1 MKNVFTCGCFDLFHA
16 GHLKT
21 LEEGKLL
28 GDYLIVGI
36 SSDKVIRKSKGKGR
50 PIINQEQRIK
60 IISAIGYVDEVIVG
74 NKKDF
79 VGFILK
85 RKPDIYLKGGDYNIN
100 TIHQGERKAVE
111 SYGGKIYFTDYIKG
125 SSTTRIIEEIKDER
139 K

>member
-1 MKNVFTCGCFDLFHA
+1 MKTVFTCGCFDLFHA

-21 LEEGKLL
+21 LEEGKKL

-36 SSDKVIRKSKGKGR
+36 SSDNVIRKAKGKGR
-50 PIINQEQRIK
+50 PIISQDKRVK

-74 NKKDF
+74 NKKDW
-79 VGFILK
+79 VEFILK

-100 TIHQGERKAVE
+100 TIHQGERKAIE
-111 SYGGKIYFTDYIKG
+111 KYGGKICFTKYLKG
-125 SSTTRIIEEIKDER
+125 SSTTKIVKEIKE